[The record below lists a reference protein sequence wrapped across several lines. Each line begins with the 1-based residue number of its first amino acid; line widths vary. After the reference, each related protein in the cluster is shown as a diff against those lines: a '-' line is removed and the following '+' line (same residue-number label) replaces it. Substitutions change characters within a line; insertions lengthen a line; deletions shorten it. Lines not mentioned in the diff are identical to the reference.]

1 MMKTGYLLPPLYFVF
16 MMAAAAPAEGARVP
30 INACEVQRTLHHS
43 AKASWYGPGFHG
55 RKTANGEI
63 FNMNALTA
71 AHKTL
76 RLGSRVLVENI
87 ENGLQIVLRINDRGP
102 YHGDRSIDV
111 SKRAADVLGFSDDGV
126 ARVKLSLCN
135 G

>member
-1 MMKTGYLLPPLYFVF
+1 MLKTGYLLPPLCFAF
-16 MMAAAAPAEGARVP
+16 MMAASAPVVAAGASSNVC
-30 INACEVQRTLHHS
+30 AVQRTLHHS

-55 RKTANGEI
+55 RKTANGET
-63 FNMNALTA
+63 FNMYALTA

-76 RLGSRVLVENI
+76 KLGSRILVENV

-102 YHGDRSIDV
+102 YHGDRALDV
-111 SKRAADVLGFSDDGV
+111 SKRAADALGFRDDGV
-126 ARVKLSLCN
+126 ARVRLSLCN